1 MAVHELS
8 AEIRELRK
16 AIDAYARHLL
26 QSQEVRHRLAVA
38 LEKAIPSL
46 EREAATRCKS
56 TAPDLGSEHFE
67 APGQSSTWPSPE
79 ALVDLPRKLLELLP
93 QELGIVGRMRQVL
106 HDLSRVDG
114 DPRIVP
120 RFAPT
125 NIRMA
130 KALDLA
136 GCSAAVIATIIKP
149 FAKTGAARKQARN
162 TVLRYLTSK
171 SEDMLLAWSI
181 PPDAPDRAQRVK
193 ELEEALD
200 RVMGMADAKVRRIAV
215 SPAPDAAP
223 DSVPSSSR

>member
-1 MAVHELS
+1 MAVQELP
-8 AEIRELRK
+8 AEIRALRK
-16 AIDAYARHLL
+16 AVDAYARYML
-26 QSQEVRHRLAVA
+26 QSQEVRQRLAVA
-38 LEKAIPSL
+38 LEKAVPSL
-46 EREAATRCKS
+46 EREAAARSKLRV
-56 TAPDLGSEHFE
+56 PDIGAEHAE
-67 APGQSSTWPSPE
+67 AAGQSSTWPSPE
-79 ALVDLPRKLLELLP
+79 SLVELPRKLLDLLP
-93 QELGIVGRMRQVL
+93 EEFGIVGRMRQVL

-136 GCSAAVIATIIKP
+136 AYSAADIATIIKP

-200 RVMGMADAKVRRIAV
+200 RVMGMGDAKVRRVAANL
-215 SPAPDAAP
+215 APDAAR